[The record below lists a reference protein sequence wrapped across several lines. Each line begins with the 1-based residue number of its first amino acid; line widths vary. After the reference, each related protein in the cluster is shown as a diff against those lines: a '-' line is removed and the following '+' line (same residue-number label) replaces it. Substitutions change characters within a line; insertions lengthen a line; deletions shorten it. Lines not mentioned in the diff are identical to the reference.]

1 MNRPVPASQ
10 RVAAIFAATIL
21 LERLRRERPR
31 EETARLCSDS
41 TFGGARHYCHFV
53 RQSAH
58 NSPLLLI
65 RLPVTAETCIIVN
78 CVARL
83 EISIYAPWFVSW

>member
-41 TFGGARHYCHFV
+41 TICIGWRRCSQIIRGGKR
-53 RQSAH
+53 RT
-58 NSPLLLI
+58 NGTGRLL
-65 RLPVTAETCIIVN
+65 R
-78 CVARL
+78 R
-83 EISIYAPWFVSW
+83 